1 MRLNQA
7 SDFALRILM
16 LLAAEDEPVTI
27 DTVASRLMLVKSHI
41 MKITAK
47 LAQAGFIEAQRGR
60 NGGVLLGR
68 PADQIRIGDVV
79 RLVESDFAI
88 VECMRAEAST
98 CTFNRQCKLR
108 GVVKNAAN
116 AFLDVLDQCTLDTL
130 VPSKRTQPPTAQ
142 TPAPVAPNA

>member
-16 LLAAEDEPVTI
+16 LLAAEDKPLTI
-27 DTVASRLMLVKSHI
+27 DTVAARLMLVKSHI

-60 NGGVLLGR
+60 NGGVVLGR
-68 PADQIRIGDVV
+68 PAQDIRIGDVV

-98 CTFNRQCKLR
+98 CTFTPQCRLR
-108 GVVKNAAN
+108 GVIENAAT
-116 AFLDVLDQCTLDTL
+116 AFLDVLDECTLDTL
-130 VPSKRTQPPTAQ
+130 TTPKVPSPTL
-142 TPAPVAPNA
+142 TTLHV

>member
-68 PADQIRIGDVV
+68 PANQIRIGDVV

-88 VECMRAEAST
+88 VECMRVDAST
-98 CTFNRQCKLR
+98 CTFNPQCRLR
-108 GVVKNAAN
+108 GVVENAAS

-130 VPSKRTQPPTAQ
+130 VPPKRTQPPTAQ
-142 TPAPVAPNA
+142 TTTPTSPHA

>member
-16 LLAAEDEPVTI
+16 LLAAEDEPLTI
-27 DTVASRLMLVKSHI
+27 DTVAARLMLVKSNI

-68 PADQIRIGDVV
+68 PAADIRIGDVV
-79 RLVESDFAI
+79 RLIESDFAI
-88 VECMRAEAST
+88 VECMRVEAST
-98 CTFNRQCKLR
+98 CTFTPQCQLR
-108 GVVKNAAN
+108 GVIQNAAT

-130 VPSKRTQPPTAQ
+130 VPPKLTLPTTTHSTPPA
-142 TPAPVAPNA
+142 TPHA